1 MIMEI
6 RLATENDLPELK
18 TMFGDI
24 VNNMNNMGITIW
36 DEVYPYE
43 VFIDDIDDGTLYV
56 LVDDNEIIATLGLFN
71 SNDAEDCFNWN
82 NKESKAMYVGRVGV
96 KVDHLRKGVGSVIV
110 NKAKEIAKQNGAE
123 YLRLLVATIN
133 EPATNLYLKHG
144 FKKVSGESKEYS
156 EKRDLYI
163 TEYGYE
169 LKL

>member
-1 MIMEI
+1 MEI

-18 TMFGDI
+18 TMFVEI

-43 VFIDDIDDGTLYV
+43 VFVDDIEDRALYV

-71 SNDAEDCFNWN
+71 GNDAEDCFDWN
-82 NKESKAMYVGRVGV
+82 NKQAKAMYVGRVGV
-96 KVDHLRKGVGSVIV
+96 KVNHLRKGIGSVIV
-110 NKAKEIAKQNGAE
+110 NKAKEIAKQQGVE

-133 EPATNLYLKHG
+133 EPATKLYIKHG
-144 FKKVSGESKEYS
+144 FEKVVGESKEYS
-156 EKRDLYI
+156 EKRNIYI